1 MIFVQEEYYD
11 SLSDDIKSVNGN
23 VNAEI
28 IVSNQDVEQLMNA
41 YANLAPVFIENKDL
55 FTVDMILEYIG
66 EKITL

>member
-1 MIFVQEEYYD
+1 MIFVQEGYYD

-28 IVSNQDVEQLMNA
+28 TVSNQDIEQLKND
-41 YANLAPVFIENKDL
+41 YADLVPIFIENKDL